1 MRDHYWR
8 RKMLGN
14 QKKKIRKILHLD
26 VTIDNRDI
34 IDNRDKL
41 SQHVSARP
49 GHRA

>member
-1 MRDHYWR
+1 
-8 RKMLGN
+8 MLGN
-14 QKKKIRKILHLD
+14 QKKKKMRKILHLD